1 MDFNIE
7 KIRELMDL
15 DNTLS
20 DEAITDILNKS
31 ITIQAVVGN
40 EDDGDE
46 DVFPLIKL
54 PAWTLVEAYQD
65 IVSVE
70 KGERTEEEAREGFK
84 KRIEELIDTE
94 VIKNLITNCN

>member
-31 ITIQAVVGN
+31 ITIQAVV
-40 EDDGDE
+40 DE

-65 IVSVE
+65 IISVE
-70 KGERTEEEAREGFK
+70 KGEHTEEEVREGFR
-84 KRIEELIDTE
+84 KRVEELMDTE
-94 VIKNLITNCN
+94 VIENLIMNCN